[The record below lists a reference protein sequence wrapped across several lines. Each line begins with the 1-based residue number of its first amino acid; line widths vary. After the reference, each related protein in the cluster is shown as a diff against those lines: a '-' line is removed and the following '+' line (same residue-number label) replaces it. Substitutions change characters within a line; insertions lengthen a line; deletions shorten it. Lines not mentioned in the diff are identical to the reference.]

1 MIELRAIYILWLRE
15 MKKLSRAK
23 ERIFGSL
30 AMPIMFLAFL
40 GMGFKN
46 TSLPGLDHN
55 ISYVSFLV
63 PGVIGLNMLFG
74 SMFSGISVL
83 WDREFGFL
91 KEIMVAP
98 VSRTSIALG
107 RVAGGMTMVLIQGT
121 LLFLL
126 SFIFHFSMGPG
137 FSILRIFFGIAMM
150 YVFMILMSITFI
162 SLGLSFASNMRDAQG
177 FDLIINFVMFPL
189 FFVSGALAPISNLP
203 GWLRFFCYLNPL
215 TYGVDGIRAS
225 LTHYSAIGLPIDL
238 TVSVLIAFGML
249 SLASYFFERSDSV

>member
-1 MIELRAIYILWLRE
+1 MIELKAIYILWLRE

-46 TSLPGLDHN
+46 TTIPGLDRN
-55 ISYVSFLV
+55 ITYISFLV

-107 RVAGGMTMVLIQGT
+107 RVAGGMTMVMIQGT
-121 LLFLL
+121 LLLLL
-126 SFIFHFSMGPG
+126 SFIFHFSMGPD
-137 FSILRIFFGIAMM
+137 FSALRMIAGIGSM
-150 YVFMILMSITFI
+150 YIFMILMSITFI

-225 LTHYSAIGLPIDL
+225 LTQYSVFPLYVDL
-238 TVSVLIAFGML
+238 FVCVLIAFGML